1 MSAIIDKCQL
11 FVTLG
16 SMAVAATLSDQA
28 IAVARSRGIA
38 RARDFREAGIP
49 PASIARLCEQG
60 QLVRLARGLY
70 QLANAEAMDA
80 AHSLAEA
87 ARLAPHGVIAL
98 LSALQHHGLTTQLP
112 HAVWICFHHK
122 ARIPR
127 TLPFRIETV
136 RASGEAFE
144 AGRMTVEI
152 EGVAV
157 PIYDPAKTIVDCFK
171 YRNRVGLD
179 VAIEALRDG
188 LRQRKASRADLRR
201 YAAICRVENVMRP
214 YLESLS

>member
-1 MSAIIDKCQL
+1 MSVVIDKCRH
-11 FVTLG
+11 FVSLRR
-16 SMAVAATLSDQA
+16 MNVAAPLSNQA
-28 IAVARSRGIA
+28 IAIARSRGIA

-60 QLVRLARGLY
+60 RLVRLARGLY
-70 QLANAEAMDA
+70 QLADAEDMDT

-87 ARLAPHGVIAL
+87 ARLAPHGIIAL
-98 LSALQHHGLTTQLP
+98 LSALQYHGLTTQLP

-127 TLPFRIETV
+127 TLPFRIEAV
-136 RASGEAFE
+136 RASGDAFE
-144 AGRMTVEI
+144 AGRTTAQV

-171 YRNRVGLD
+171 YRSRVGLD

-188 LRQRKASRADLRR
+188 LRQRKATHANLRR
-201 YAAICRVENVMRP
+201 YATICRVENVMRP

>member
-1 MSAIIDKCQL
+1 MES
-11 FVTLG
+11 VE
-16 SMAVAATLSDQA
+16 TLSDQA
-28 IAVARSRGIA
+28 IAIVRSRGIA

-49 PASIARLCEQG
+49 PSSVARLCEQG

-70 QLANAEAMDA
+70 QMADAEEIDA
-80 AHSLAEA
+80 AHNLAEA
-87 ARLAPHGVIAL
+87 ARLAPNGVIAL
-98 LSALQHHGLTTQLP
+98 LSALQYHELTTQLP

-122 ARIPR
+122 ARIPQ
-127 TLPFRIETV
+127 TLPFCVEAV

-144 AGRMTVEI
+144 AGRMTAYI

-171 YRNRVGLD
+171 YRSRVGLD

-188 LRQRKASRADLRR
+188 LRQRKATHADLRR
-201 YAAICRVENVMRP
+201 YANICRVQNVMRP
-214 YLESLS
+214 YLESIS

>member
-1 MSAIIDKCQL
+1 MN
-11 FVTLG
+11 
-16 SMAVAATLSDQA
+16 VAGTLSDQA
-28 IAVARSRGIA
+28 LAVARSRGIA

-70 QLANAEAMDA
+70 QLADAEDMDA

-98 LSALQHHGLTTQLP
+98 LSALQYHGLTTQLP
-112 HAVWICFHHK
+112 HAVWICFPHK

-136 RASGEAFE
+136 RASGDAFE

-152 EGVAV
+152 EGVTV

-171 YRNRVGLD
+171 YRSRVGLD

-188 LRQRKASRADLRR
+188 LRQRKASRTDLRR
-201 YAAICRVENVMRP
+201 YAVVCRVENVMRP

>member
-1 MSAIIDKCQL
+1 MELA
-11 FVTLG
+11 G
-16 SMAVAATLSDQA
+16 TLSDQA
-28 IAVARSRGIA
+28 IAFARWRGIA

-49 PASIARLCEQG
+49 PAIIARLCEQG

-70 QLANAEAMDA
+70 QLADADDIDA

-98 LSALQHHGLTTQLP
+98 LSALQYHGLTTQLP

-136 RASGEAFE
+136 RASGDAFTV
-144 AGRMTVEI
+144 GRMTAEI

-157 PIYDPAKTIVDCFK
+157 SITDPAKTIVDCFK
-171 YRNRVGLD
+171 YRSRVGLD

-201 YAAICRVENVMRP
+201 YATICRVQNVMRP

>member
-1 MSAIIDKCQL
+1 MDITRLSNSAI
-11 FVTLG
+11 
-16 SMAVAATLSDQA
+16 A
-28 IAVARSRGIA
+28 IAQARGIA
-38 RARDFREAGIP
+38 RARDFRGAGIP
-49 PASIARLCEQG
+49 SAIIARLCEQG
-60 QLVRLARGLY
+60 RLVRLARGLY
-70 QLANAEAMDA
+70 QLAGNEGIDA

-98 LSALQHHGLTTQLP
+98 LSALQYHGLTTQLP

-122 ARIPR
+122 ARVPK
-127 TLPFRIETV
+127 TLPFRIEAI
-136 RASGEAFE
+136 RASGDAFE
-144 AGRMTVEI
+144 TGRMTVQV

-171 YRNRVGLD
+171 YRRRVGID

-188 LRQRKASRADLRR
+188 LRQRKATYADLWN
-201 YAAICRVENVMRP
+201 YAGICRVRNVMLP

>member
-1 MSAIIDKCQL
+1 
-11 FVTLG
+11 
-16 SMAVAATLSDQA
+16 
-28 IAVARSRGIA
+28 
-38 RARDFREAGIP
+38 
-49 PASIARLCEQG
+49 
-60 QLVRLARGLY
+60 
-70 QLANAEAMDA
+70 
-80 AHSLAEA
+80 
-87 ARLAPHGVIAL
+87 
-98 LSALQHHGLTTQLP
+98 
-112 HAVWICFHHK
+112 
-122 ARIPR
+122 
-127 TLPFRIETV
+127 
-136 RASGEAFE
+136 
-144 AGRMTVEI
+144 MTVEI

>member
-1 MSAIIDKCQL
+1 MPS
-11 FVTLG
+11 VETL
-16 SMAVAATLSDQA
+16 ADRA
-28 IAVARSRGIA
+28 IAIARSRGIA
-38 RARDFREAGIP
+38 RARDFREAGIS

-70 QLANAEAMDA
+70 QLADAEDIDA

-98 LSALQHHGLTTQLP
+98 VSALQYHGLTTQLP

-127 TLPFRIETV
+127 TLPFRIEAV
-136 RASGEAFE
+136 RASGAAFE
-144 AGRMTVEI
+144 AGRMMAEI

-171 YRNRVGLD
+171 YRSRVGLD

-188 LRQRKASRADLRR
+188 LRQRKVTRPDLSR
-201 YAAICRVENVMRP
+201 YAAICRVQNVMRP

>member
-1 MSAIIDKCQL
+1 MSS
-11 FVTLG
+11 VE
-16 SMAVAATLSDQA
+16 TLSDRA
-28 IAVARSRGIA
+28 IAIARSRGIA

-70 QLANAEAMDA
+70 QLTDAEDMDA
-80 AHSLAEA
+80 AHNLAEA
-87 ARLAPHGVIAL
+87 ALLAPHGVIAL
-98 LSALQHHGLTTQLP
+98 VSALQYHGLTTQLP

-127 TLPFRIETV
+127 TLPFRIEAV
-136 RASGEAFE
+136 RASGDAFE
-144 AGRMTVEI
+144 AGRMTADSK
-152 EGVAV
+152 GVAV

-171 YRNRVGLD
+171 YRSRVGLD

-188 LRQRKASRADLRR
+188 LRQRKVTRPDLSR
-201 YAAICRVENVMRP
+201 YAAICRVQNVMRP

>member
-1 MSAIIDKCQL
+1 MN
-11 FVTLG
+11 
-16 SMAVAATLSDQA
+16 VAAPLSNQA
-28 IAVARSRGIA
+28 IAIARSRGIA

-60 QLVRLARGLY
+60 RLVRLARGLY
-70 QLANAEAMDA
+70 QLADAEDMDT

-87 ARLAPHGVIAL
+87 ARLAPHGIIAL
-98 LSALQHHGLTTQLP
+98 LSALQYHGLTTQLP

-127 TLPFRIETV
+127 TLPFRIEAV
-136 RASGEAFE
+136 RASGDAFE
-144 AGRMTVEI
+144 AGRTTAQV

-171 YRNRVGLD
+171 YRSRVGLD

-188 LRQRKASRADLRR
+188 LRQRKATHANLRR
-201 YAAICRVENVMRP
+201 YATICRVENVMRP

>member
-1 MSAIIDKCQL
+1 MESSGA
-11 FVTLG
+11 
-16 SMAVAATLSDQA
+16 LSDQA
-28 IAVARSRGIA
+28 IAIARSRGIA
-38 RARDFREAGIP
+38 RARDFVEAGISP
-49 PASIARLCEQG
+49 GSIARLCEQG
-60 QLVRLARGLY
+60 RLIRLARGLY
-70 QLANAEAMDA
+70 QLADAEEIDA

-87 ARLAPHGVIAL
+87 ARLAPHGVISL

-112 HAVWICFHHK
+112 HAVWICFSHK

-136 RASGEAFE
+136 RASGEAFD
-144 AGRMTVEI
+144 AGRVIAEI

-171 YRNRVGLD
+171 YRSRVGLD

-188 LRQRKASRADLRR
+188 LRQRKASRADLRH

>member
-1 MSAIIDKCQL
+1 MESI
-11 FVTLG
+11 G
-16 SMAVAATLSDQA
+16 TLSDQA
-28 IAVARSRGIA
+28 IILARSRGIA

-49 PASIARLCEQG
+49 PASIARLCERG
-60 QLVRLARGLY
+60 LLVRLARGLY
-70 QLANAEAMDA
+70 QLADTDDIDA

-98 LSALQHHGLTTQLP
+98 LSALQYHGLTTQLP

-144 AGRMTVEI
+144 AGRMSAEI

-171 YRNRVGLD
+171 YRSRVGLD

-188 LRQRKASRADLRR
+188 LRQRKATHADLGR
-201 YAAICRVENVMRP
+201 YATICRVQNVMRP

>member
-1 MSAIIDKCQL
+1 MNAPAS
-11 FVTLG
+11 
-16 SMAVAATLSDQA
+16 LSSQA
-28 IAVARSRGIA
+28 IALARARGIA
-38 RARDFREAGIP
+38 RARDFRDAGIP
-49 PASIARLCEQG
+49 PASIARLCEKG

-70 QLANAEAMDA
+70 QLADTEDIDA

-87 ARLAPHGVIAL
+87 ARLAPHGVVAL
-98 LSALQHHGLTTQLP
+98 LSALQYHGLTTQLP

-127 TLPFRIETV
+127 TLPFRIEAV

-144 AGRMTVEI
+144 AGRMMAEI

-171 YRNRVGLD
+171 YRSRVGLD

-188 LRQRKASRADLRR
+188 LRQRKATHADLSR
-201 YAAICRVENVMRP
+201 YAAICRVQNVMRP

>member
-1 MSAIIDKCQL
+1 METIG
-11 FVTLG
+11 TR
-16 SMAVAATLSDQA
+16 SDQA
-28 IAVARSRGIA
+28 IAIARSRGIA
-38 RARDFREAGIP
+38 RARDFVEAGISP
-49 PASIARLCEQG
+49 GSIARLCEQG

-70 QLANAEAMDA
+70 QLTDAENMDA

-98 LSALQHHGLTTQLP
+98 LSALQYHGLTTQLP

-122 ARIPR
+122 ARVPR
-127 TLPFRIETV
+127 TLPFRIEAV
-136 RASGEAFE
+136 RASGEAFD
-144 AGRMTVEI
+144 AGRMVADI

-171 YRNRVGLD
+171 YRSRVGLD

-188 LRQRKASRADLRR
+188 LRQRKATQADLRR
-201 YAAICRVENVMRP
+201 HAVICRVENVMRP

>member
-1 MSAIIDKCQL
+1 M
-11 FVTLG
+11 T
-16 SMAVAATLSDQA
+16 VAGTLSDQA
-28 IAVARSRGIA
+28 LAVARSRGIA
-38 RARDFREAGIP
+38 RARDFRAAGIP
-49 PASIARLCEQG
+49 PASVARLCEQG

-70 QLANAEAMDA
+70 QLADAEDMDV

-87 ARLAPHGVIAL
+87 ARLAPQGVIAL
-98 LSALQHHGLTTQLP
+98 LSALQYHGLTTQLP
-112 HAVWICFHHK
+112 HAVWICFPHK
-122 ARIPR
+122 ERIPR

-144 AGRMTVEI
+144 AGRTTVQI

-171 YRNRVGLD
+171 YRSRVGLD
-179 VAIEALRDG
+179 VAIDALRDG
-188 LRQRKASRADLRR
+188 LRQRKAPRADLRR
-201 YAAICRVENVMRP
+201 YAIICRVENVMRP

>member
-1 MSAIIDKCQL
+1 MDSP
-11 FVTLG
+11 
-16 SMAVAATLSDQA
+16 ATLSDKA
-28 IAVARSRGIA
+28 LALARSQGMT
-38 RARDFREAGIP
+38 RARDFREAGVP

-70 QLANAEAMDA
+70 QIADAEDMDA

-98 LSALQHHGLTTQLP
+98 LSALQYHGLTTQLP

-127 TLPFRIETV
+127 TLPFRTETV

-144 AGRMTVEI
+144 AGRMTAEI

-157 PIYDPAKTIVDCFK
+157 PVYDPAKTIVDCFK
-171 YRNRVGLD
+171 YRSRVGLD

-201 YAAICRVENVMRP
+201 YATICRVENVMRP

>member
-1 MSAIIDKCQL
+1 MSDKAITI
-11 FVTLG
+11 T
-16 SMAVAATLSDQA
+16 
-28 IAVARSRGIA
+28 RSRGIA
-38 RARDFREAGIP
+38 RARDFREAGISP
-49 PASIARLCEQG
+49 GTIARLCQQEK
-60 QLVRLARGLY
+60 LVRLARGLY
-70 QLANAEAMDA
+70 QLADIEDVDA
-80 AHSLAEA
+80 AHNLAEA
-87 ARLAPHGVIAL
+87 ARLAPYGVITL
-98 LSALQHHGLTTQLP
+98 LSALQYHGLTTQLP
-112 HAVWICFHHK
+112 HAIWICFHHK
-122 ARIPR
+122 ARVPQ
-127 TLPFRIETV
+127 TLPFLVEAV

-144 AGRMTVEI
+144 AGRMMAEI

-188 LRQRKASRADLRR
+188 LRQRKATYADLRR

>member
-1 MSAIIDKCQL
+1 MPPVES
-11 FVTLG
+11 
-16 SMAVAATLSDQA
+16 LSDRA
-28 IAVARSRGIA
+28 IAIARSRGIA
-38 RARDFREAGIP
+38 RARDFLEAGIS

-70 QLANAEAMDA
+70 QLADADDIDA

-98 LSALQHHGLTTQLP
+98 VSALQYHGLTTQLP

-127 TLPFRIETV
+127 TLPFRIEAV

-144 AGRMTVEI
+144 AGRMTAEI

-171 YRNRVGLD
+171 YRSRVGLD

-188 LRQRKASRADLRR
+188 LRQRKVTRTDLSR
-201 YAAICRVENVMRP
+201 YAVICRVQNVMRP